1 MSYFITH
8 DDDNRIIVTNYAPS
22 DDRAFLTSETSVD
35 PNDYFFKDNHIHAKP
50 ANADPFGVF
59 DVASE
64 TWSTDTAAVWFSLRF
79 ERNVLLGRSD
89 WTQAVDSPLTD
100 EQKQSWRTYRQ
111 ALRDLPA
118 NTDDPANPIW
128 PVKPT

>member
-8 DDDNRIIVTNYAPS
+8 DDDDRIIVTNYQPS
-22 DDRAFLTSETSVD
+22 DDRKFLTSETLVD

-50 ANADPFGVF
+50 ANADLFGVF

-64 TWSTDTAAVWFSLRF
+64 TWSTDTAAAWFNLRF

-118 NTDDPANPIW
+118 NTVDPSS
-128 PVKPT
+128 PVFPDAPV

>member
-22 DDRAFLTSETSVD
+22 DDREFLTSETLVD
-35 PNDYFFKDNHIHAKP
+35 PNDYFYKDNHIHSKP

-59 DVASE
+59 DVVSE
-64 TWSTDTAAVWFSLRF
+64 TWSTDTAAAWFSLRF
-79 ERNVLLGRSD
+79 ERNALLGRSD

-100 EQKQSWRTYRQ
+100 AKRAEWRTYRQ

-118 NTDDPANPIW
+118 NTADPTNPIW
-128 PVKPT
+128 PSKP